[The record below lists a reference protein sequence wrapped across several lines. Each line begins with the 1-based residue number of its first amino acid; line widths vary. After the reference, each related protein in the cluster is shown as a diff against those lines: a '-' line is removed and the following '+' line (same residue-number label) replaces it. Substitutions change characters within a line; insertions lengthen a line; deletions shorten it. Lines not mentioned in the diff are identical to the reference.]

1 VVGALFLFI
10 SLPYS
15 GIWLGLLNSNNPDY
29 KKVRVEF
36 SGTFWTLVDL
46 AALTFIVFLYFAPK
60 RRIASVILGFIF
72 AAYSLFAVLN
82 KTALTS
88 VAQSAIKSGNSSKGG
103 AAITIANSFLEHSFV
118 KIGIYGAILSVLAFV
133 IGLFPKRS
141 GVKN

>member
-1 VVGALFLFI
+1 
-10 SLPYS
+10 
-15 GIWLGLLNSNNPDY
+15 
-29 KKVRVEF
+29 
-36 SGTFWTLVDL
+36 L
-46 AALTFIVFLYFAPK
+46 AALTFVVFLYFAPK

-118 KIGIYGAILSVLAFV
+118 KIGIYGAILSALAFAV
-133 IGLFPKRS
+133 GLFPRRR
-141 GVKN
+141 GAQN